1 MYHLTELH
9 MQTSATRG
17 KRRSSALLFLSL
29 CIALMGSVNLFS
41 QASLQKADIPVLSL
55 TGRENNY
62 NSNLYSDGRIW
73 LGYADDRVREVLIPV
88 FMKNLWY
95 DSTNVVD
102 KRFSGG
108 PIYSFTFSV
117 MYDGR
122 VFEAVGAQFTGP
134 KRSDTNA
141 LAKGFELEFDDVSD
155 EKRYGVYFRGSIS
168 AETKYGRRMYITG
181 RSTKPLPVTAPDGS
195 YEVLMY
201 LRMKVTLSQSQLT
214 NQPTIYN
221 GADKSALYISNDSL
235 TYNDLRVG
243 VTNPFPLVSESAA
256 DNPYRDKTY
265 RKDKRDSIGLGGI
278 SMTTDLL
285 PEYPSRPG
293 MVWINIGAV
302 PQISFR
308 DFQGNGQD
316 QVRQDV
322 NAADGSLWEMT
333 KPIIID
339 SSTNGTDAFRDIILW
354 NSTARSRLTGIN
366 LRSDSPWLS
375 FQAVTPGF
383 VPAGIRSITRD
394 GDIDFIDNGIN
405 GPVPPNLKDARNQ
418 IMPAQDP
425 IRFRIYVRTGELRG
439 GDAEYAGIYTGYI
452 TVTSAS
458 AKVSPVKLRVTF
470 IHLRNPVEPGSYNKP
485 KTPEFGLDPGI
496 KLTVSN
502 SSTANGGNGDST
514 NLVFGTGHRA
524 TDAPDSLFGEYAYD
538 VLNAPTGFYARWYTP
553 WVKDA
558 NGIEVAPNGLGD
570 IQMDAFSGQNYRRDS
585 RSRDIRDFTS
595 DTTLVYLCRF
605 NANGANNYPIVINWD
620 IRDFP
625 EGADLYLRDTLNGG
639 IFSVNMRE
647 ATPDGDYGRS
657 FTIRDARIKSFL
669 IEYRLPQSASYPV
682 VKKGWNFLSLPLRP
696 SNPNWKAVFP
706 NSITEPYTFASGSYQ
721 QKQVLQPGV
730 GYFVKFG
737 DNLDQTQI
745 GSRVPEFSKTTE
757 RVYLFNGWNTVG
769 SPSTRANVNDI
780 SYELSTGAV
789 EALKDQVYGYT
800 TDRGYYATSEVVP
813 GMGYWIKVYGEGF
826 YRVKGSGLPK
836 VVANPT
842 GDLNLA
848 SITVSDIDGRSNTL
862 RVSENGTVNP
872 SRFELPP
879 VIAPDMFDVRFSN
892 NAYATNSNDM
902 TIRVQGVTFPMTL
915 TSEGLNG
922 TYTAFDART
931 GAVLG
936 SISATQNLVVNN
948 ATIIRLAK
956 QQDDNS
962 SVDVYPNPASSL
974 INVRTAVTGTVHV
987 ALVDMFGSTV
997 KTATFNG
1004 NTMAIN
1010 TDELA
1015 AGTYT
1020 MTVNVNGT
1028 VTTKRII
1035 VNR

>member
-1 MYHLTELH
+1 
-9 MQTSATRG
+9 
-17 KRRSSALLFLSL
+17 
-29 CIALMGSVNLFS
+29 MGSVNLFS
-41 QASLQKADIPVLSL
+41 QATLQKADIPVLSL
-55 TGRENNY
+55 TGRDNNY

-95 DSTNVVD
+95 DSSNVVD

-155 EKRYGVYFRGSIS
+155 ETRYGIYFRGALS

-256 DNPYRDKTY
+256 DNPYKDKTY
-265 RKDKRDSIGLGGI
+265 RKDRRDSIGLGGI

-293 MVWINIGAV
+293 MVWVNIGAV
-302 PQISFR
+302 PQIAFR

-375 FQAVTPGF
+375 FQAVAPGF
-383 VPAGIRSITRD
+383 IPPGIRSITRD

-458 AKVSPVKLRVTF
+458 AKVSPVRLRVTF

-496 KLTVSN
+496 KITVSN
-502 SSTANGGNGDST
+502 SSTANNGNGDST

-538 VLNAPTGFYARWYTP
+538 QLSAPSGVFARWYTP

-570 IQMDAFSGQNYRRDS
+570 IQMDAFSGQNFRRDS

-605 NANGANNYPIVINWD
+605 NANGANNYPVVINWD

-682 VKKGWNFLSLPLRP
+682 VKSGWNFLSLPLRP

-721 QKQVLQPGV
+721 QKQILQPGV

-737 DNLDQTQI
+737 INLDSTQV

-800 TDRGYYATSEVVP
+800 TDRGYYATSEIVP

-848 SITVSDIDGRSNTL
+848 SITISDIEGRSNTL

-879 VIAPDMFDVRFSN
+879 VIAHDMFDVRFSN

-915 TSEGLNG
+915 KSEGLNG

-956 QQDDNS
+956 QQDDNA

>member
-55 TGRENNY
+55 TGRDNNY
-62 NSNLYSDGRIW
+62 NGNLYSDGRIW

-95 DSTNVVD
+95 DSSNVVD

-141 LAKGFELEFDDVSD
+141 LAKGFELEFDDISD
-155 EKRYGVYFRGSIS
+155 ETRYGIYFRGALS

-302 PQISFR
+302 PQIAFR

-322 NAADGSLWEMT
+322 SAADGSLWEMT

-354 NSTARSRLTGIN
+354 NSTTRSRLTGIN

-375 FQAVTPGF
+375 FQAVAPGF
-383 VPAGIRSITRD
+383 IPTGIRSITRD

-425 IRFRIYVRTGELRG
+425 MRFRIYVRTGELRG

-470 IHLRNPVEPGSYNKP
+470 IHLRNPVEPGSYNNP

-496 KLTVSN
+496 KITVSN
-502 SSTANGGNGDST
+502 SSTANNGNGDST
-514 NLVFGTGHRA
+514 NLV
-524 TDAPDSLFGEYAYD
+524 
-538 VLNAPTGFYARWYTP
+538 
-553 WVKDA
+553 
-558 NGIEVAPNGLGD
+558 
-570 IQMDAFSGQNYRRDS
+570 
-585 RSRDIRDFTS
+585 
-595 DTTLVYLCRF
+595 LVSVTEHLMLLIHC
-605 NANGANNYPIVINWD
+605 
-620 IRDFP
+620 
-625 EGADLYLRDTLNGG
+625 L
-639 IFSVNMRE
+639 VNMHMM
-647 ATPDGDYGRS
+647 Y
-657 FTIRDARIKSFL
+657 
-669 IEYRLPQSASYPV
+669 
-682 VKKGWNFLSLPLRP
+682 
-696 SNPNWKAVFP
+696 
-706 NSITEPYTFASGSYQ
+706 
-721 QKQVLQPGV
+721 
-730 GYFVKFG
+730 
-737 DNLDQTQI
+737 
-745 GSRVPEFSKTTE
+745 
-757 RVYLFNGWNTVG
+757 
-769 SPSTRANVNDI
+769 
-780 SYELSTGAV
+780 
-789 EALKDQVYGYT
+789 
-800 TDRGYYATSEVVP
+800 
-813 GMGYWIKVYGEGF
+813 
-826 YRVKGSGLPK
+826 
-836 VVANPT
+836 
-842 GDLNLA
+842 
-848 SITVSDIDGRSNTL
+848 
-862 RVSENGTVNP
+862 
-872 SRFELPP
+872 
-879 VIAPDMFDVRFSN
+879 
-892 NAYATNSNDM
+892 
-902 TIRVQGVTFPMTL
+902 
-915 TSEGLNG
+915 
-922 TYTAFDART
+922 
-931 GAVLG
+931 
-936 SISATQNLVVNN
+936 
-948 ATIIRLAK
+948 
-956 QQDDNS
+956 
-962 SVDVYPNPASSL
+962 
-974 INVRTAVTGTVHV
+974 
-987 ALVDMFGSTV
+987 
-997 KTATFNG
+997 
-1004 NTMAIN
+1004 
-1010 TDELA
+1010 
-1015 AGTYT
+1015 
-1020 MTVNVNGT
+1020 
-1028 VTTKRII
+1028 
-1035 VNR
+1035 

>member
-1 MYHLTELH
+1 

-29 CIALMGSVNLFS
+29 CIALIGSVNLFS

-55 TGRENNY
+55 TGRDNNY
-62 NSNLYSDGRIW
+62 NGNLYSDGRIW

-95 DSTNVVD
+95 DSSNVID

-155 EKRYGVYFRGSIS
+155 ETRYGIYFRGALS

-302 PQISFR
+302 PQIAFR

-322 NAADGSLWEMT
+322 SAADGSLWEMT

-375 FQAVTPGF
+375 FQAVAPGF
-383 VPAGIRSITRD
+383 IPPGIRTITRD

-418 IMPAQDP
+418 IMPAQDVM
-425 IRFRIYVRTGELRG
+425 RFRIYVRTGELRG

-496 KLTVSN
+496 KITVSN
-502 SSTANGGNGDST
+502 SSTANNGNGDST

-524 TDAPDSLFGEYAYD
+524 SDAPDSLFGEYAYD

-605 NANGANNYPIVINWD
+605 NANGANNYPVVINWD

-696 SNPNWKAVFP
+696 SNPNRIAVFP

-721 QKQVLQPGV
+721 QKQILQPGV

-800 TDRGYYATSEVVP
+800 TDLGYYATSEVVP

-915 TSEGLNG
+915 KSEGLNG

-948 ATIIRLAK
+948 STIIRLAK
-956 QQDDNS
+956 QQDDNT

-997 KTATFNG
+997 KSATFNG

>member
-1 MYHLTELH
+1 

-62 NSNLYSDGRIW
+62 NGNLYSDGRIW

-95 DSTNVVD
+95 DSENVVD

-155 EKRYGVYFRGSIS
+155 ETRYGIYFRGALS

-181 RSTKPLPVTAPDGS
+181 RSTKPLPVTNPDGS

-256 DNPYRDKTY
+256 DNPYRNKTY

-278 SMTTDLL
+278 SMTPDLL

-322 NAADGSLWEMT
+322 SAADGSLWEMT

-339 SSTNGTDAFRDIILW
+339 SSTDGTDAFRDIILW
-354 NSTARSRLTGIN
+354 NSTTRSRLTGIN

-375 FQAVTPGF
+375 FQAVAPGF
-383 VPAGIRSITRD
+383 IPPGIRSITRD

-418 IMPAQDP
+418 IVPAQDP
-425 IRFRIYVRTGELRG
+425 MRFRIYVRTGELRG

-470 IHLRNPVEPGSYNKP
+470 IHLRNPVEPGSYNNP

-496 KLTVSN
+496 KITVSN
-502 SSTANGGNGDST
+502 SSTANNGNGDST
-514 NLVFGTGHRA
+514 NLVFGSGHRA
-524 TDAPDSLFGEYAYD
+524 SDAPDSLFGEYAYD
-538 VLNAPTGFYARWYTP
+538 GLNAPTGFYARWYTP

-558 NGIEVAPNGLGD
+558 NGFEVAPNGLGD

-605 NANGANNYPIVINWD
+605 NANGANNYPVVINWD

-639 IFSVNMRE
+639 IFTVNMRE

-696 SNPNWKAVFP
+696 SDPNWKAVFP

-745 GSRVPEFSKTTE
+745 GSRVPEFSEKTE

-813 GMGYWIKVYGEGF
+813 GMGYWVKVYGEGF

-936 SISATQNLVVNN
+936 SIGATQNLVVNN
-948 ATIIRLAK
+948 STIIRLAK
-956 QQDDNS
+956 QQDDNT

-997 KTATFNG
+997 KSATFNG

>member
-9 MQTSATRG
+9 MQTSDTRG
-17 KRRSSALLFLSL
+17 KRRNSALLFLSL
-29 CIALMGSVNLFS
+29 CIALMGSLNLF
-41 QASLQKADIPVLSL
+41 AAIPKADIPVLSL
-55 TGRENNY
+55 TGRDNNY
-62 NSNLYSDGRIW
+62 NGNLYSDGRIW
-73 LGYADDRVREVLIPV
+73 LGYADDRVREVLVPV

-95 DSTNVVD
+95 DSSNVVD

-155 EKRYGVYFRGSIS
+155 ETRYGVYFRGALS
-168 AETKYGRRMYITG
+168 AETKYGRRMYVTG
-181 RSTKPLPVTAPDGS
+181 RSTKPLPVTEEDGS
-195 YEVLMY
+195 YQVLMY

-235 TYNDLRVG
+235 TYNDVRIG
-243 VTNPFPLVSESAA
+243 YTNPFPLVADNAA
-256 DNPYRDKTY
+256 DNPYRDQTY

-278 SMTTDLL
+278 SMTSDLL

-293 MVWINIGAV
+293 LIWVNVGAV

-308 DFQGNGQD
+308 DFTGNGQD
-316 QVRQDV
+316 QVRQDP
-322 NAADGSLWEMT
+322 NFADGSVWEMT

-339 SSTNGTDAFRDIILW
+339 SSTNGDDAFRDIILY
-354 NSTARSRLTGIN
+354 NFTPRSRLTGIN
-366 LRSDSPWLS
+366 LRSDSPWLF

-383 VPAGIRSITRD
+383 VPPGIRNIGRD

-418 IMPAQDP
+418 IVQSQDP
-425 IRFRIYVRTGELRG
+425 IRFRIFVRTGELRN
-439 GDAEYAGIYTGYI
+439 GDAEYAGIYTGFI

-458 AKVSPVKLRVTF
+458 AKVSPVRLRVTF
-470 IHLRNPVEPGSYNKP
+470 IHLRNPVEPGFYNNP

-502 SSTANGGNGDST
+502 SRGTIGDTT

-524 TDAPDSLFGEYAYD
+524 TDGPDSLFGEYAYD
-538 VLNAPTGFYARWYTP
+538 ALSAPTGFFARWFTP

-570 IQMDAFSGQNYRRDS
+570 IQMDAFSGQNLRRGS
-585 RSRDIRDFTS
+585 TSRDIRDFTS

-605 NANGANNYPIVINWD
+605 DANGANNYPVIINWD
-620 IRDFP
+620 TRDFP

-657 FTIRDARIKSFL
+657 FTIRDARIKSFI
-669 IEYRLPQSASYPV
+669 IEYRLPQSANYPV
-682 VKKGWNFLSLPLRP
+682 VKSGWNFLSLPLRP
-696 SNPNWKAVFP
+696 SNPTWKTVFP
-706 NSITEPYTFASGSYQ
+706 NAITEPYTFASGSYQ

-737 DNLDQTQI
+737 QNIDSTQI

-757 RVYLFNGWNTVG
+757 RVYLYDGWNTVG
-769 SPSTRANVNDI
+769 APSTRANVNDI
-780 SYELSTGAV
+780 SYELSSGAV
-789 EALKDQVYGYT
+789 EAIKDQVYGYT

-813 GMGYWIKVYGEGF
+813 GLGYWIKIYGEGF

-836 VVANPT
+836 IVATPKS
-842 GDLNLA
+842 DLNLG
-848 SITVSDIDGRSNTL
+848 SITIADKEGRTNTL
-862 RVSENGTVNP
+862 RVSENGSVNAA
-872 SRFELPP
+872 RFELPP
-879 VIAPDMFDVRFSN
+879 VVAADMFDVRFAN

-902 TIRVQGVTFPMTL
+902 TIRVQGVSYPMTL
-915 TSEGLNG
+915 TAQGLNG
-922 TYTAFDART
+922 TYTAFDAKS

-936 SISATQNLVVNN
+936 TISATQNLVVNN
-948 ATIIRLAK
+948 STVIRLAK
-956 QQDDNS
+956 QDANNAGIE
-962 SVDVYPNPASSL
+962 VYPNPTSSL
-974 INVRTAVTGTVHV
+974 INVRTATAGTVHV
-987 ALVDMFGSTV
+987 AIIDMFGSTV
-997 KTATFNG
+997 KNVTFNG
-1004 NTMAIN
+1004 NSMTIN
-1010 TDELA
+1010 TDEIA

-1020 MTVNVNGT
+1020 MTVNVNGV
-1028 VTTKRII
+1028 VTTQRII
-1035 VNR
+1035 INR

>member
-55 TGRENNY
+55 TGRDNNY

-95 DSTNVVD
+95 DSANVVD

-155 EKRYGVYFRGSIS
+155 ETRYGVYFRGSLS

-375 FQAVTPGF
+375 FQAVAPGF
-383 VPAGIRSITRD
+383 IPAGIRSITRD

-962 SVDVYPNPASSL
+962 AVDVYPNPASSL

-997 KTATFNG
+997 KTVTFNG